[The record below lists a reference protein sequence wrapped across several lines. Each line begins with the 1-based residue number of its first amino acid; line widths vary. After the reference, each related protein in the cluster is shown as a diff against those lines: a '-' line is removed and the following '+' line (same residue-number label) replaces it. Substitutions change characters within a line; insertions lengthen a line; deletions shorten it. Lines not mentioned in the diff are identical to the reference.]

1 MLFSILFCKLFDLM
15 ELLFIA
21 YKVVFKIMQNMFVF
35 LLIGWDQGK
44 ALFVNRSNSIWLHKL
59 ILSNSTLY

>member
-21 YKVVFKIMQNMFVF
+21 YKEVFKIMQNMFVF

-44 ALFVNRSNSIWLHKL
+44 ALFVNRSNSNWLHKL